1 MKHSIYC
8 QIAREKHLN
17 ESLGKTG
24 FSLVFIGLI
33 GCVRRKTSLF
43 FLLIF
48 KLFRRD
54 EKYLTS
60 A

>member
-1 MKHSIYC
+1 MYC
-8 QIAREKHLN
+8 QIPIEKHLN
-17 ESLGKTG
+17 KPLAKTD

-60 A
+60 VLPS

>member
-1 MKHSIYC
+1 MYC

-17 ESLGKTG
+17 KSLGKTG

>member
-1 MKHSIYC
+1 MYC
-8 QIAREKHLN
+8 QIPAEKHLN

>member
-1 MKHSIYC
+1 MYC

-17 ESLGKTG
+17 ESLGNTG